1 VVALFFSV
9 VPRGRAIGLLA
20 TKGIPLRIAADI
32 RGGQRFLAS
41 SWASRAVAAA
51 PSFQKKKIA
60 FIIARKE
67 IM

>member
-32 RGGQRFLAS
+32 RGGQSLMILGVKLGFPRSCRTVVSEEEDCFYYCS
-41 SWASRAVAAA
+41 
-51 PSFQKKKIA
+51 
-60 FIIARKE
+60 
-67 IM
+67 